1 MNDFSTRGPTRLLA
15 EIGASA
21 VSNSKIYAFCL
32 GLPGRF
38 APKTARFARGRFNA
52 RNNRTQQTHAT
63 HARNKLVQRP
73 IRSENTQN
81 RVLPPKTSPIEQ
93 ISDRCEPKNSNLQR
107 VTLQHRWIPNTAK
120 SSKKAKGKVPD
131 ISNQSFQ
138 FARSPGL
145 LLSAASPFSFRA
157 RAKIRAVKF
166 WKKSSK
172 KADTANVSSNCLK
185 IA

>member
-15 EIGASA
+15 EIGDPA

-38 APKTARFARGRFNA
+38 APNTARFARGRFNA

-81 RVLPPKTSPIEQ
+81 RVLPPENIAYRT
-93 ISDRCEPKNSNLQR
+93 NQR
-107 VTLQHRWIPNTAK
+107 PM
-120 SSKKAKGKVPD
+120 
-131 ISNQSFQ
+131 
-138 FARSPGL
+138 
-145 LLSAASPFSFRA
+145 RA
-157 RAKIRAVKF
+157 QEF
-166 WKKSSK
+166 
-172 KADTANVSSNCLK
+172 
-185 IA
+185 